1 MRLAGSL
8 KKLEMVRLSEGT
20 MSQQSSDPT
29 IYDGL
34 MFVSLGAV
42 IVGIVFL
49 IMAMDGY
56 GWSAG

>member
-1 MRLAGSL
+1 
-8 KKLEMVRLSEGT
+8 
-20 MSQQSSDPT
+20 MSQPNSDPT

-49 IMAMDGY
+49 IMALDGY
-56 GWSAG
+56 GWSSG

>member
-1 MRLAGSL
+1 
-8 KKLEMVRLSEGT
+8 

-49 IMAMDGY
+49 IMALDGY
-56 GWSAG
+56 GWSNGG